1 MPTQTK
7 RTALDAFMGYQ
18 LDALALIERIHE
30 GIESN
35 DLVPAPEQINW
46 GHAGDMN
53 EIRRMLQE
61 ISDRLFIEGEYA
73 PEAN

>member
-1 MPTQTK
+1 MPATTK
-7 RTALDAFMGYQ
+7 PIALDAYMGYQ
-18 LDALALIERIHE
+18 IDALALSERIAE

-61 ISDRLFIEGEYA
+61 ISDRLFCEGDYA
-73 PEAN
+73 PEAK